1 MELVFIKNEN
11 TFTSSKIIAE
21 NGEIEHSSV
30 QRLIRENKQVLS
42 QFGKIGF
49 EIRPLSSGQSEKIYL
64 LNEQQATLII
74 TLMRNTNPVK
84 KFKFD
89 LVAEF
94 YKMRKILS
102 ERQQLRSKSKAVRN
116 SFTDTLKEHGYC
128 KPGHFIQT
136 TKQMKNALD
145 IICKKDE
152 MNNIELKAITAAELL
167 SEINIEKANASG
179 FQKVNPICVNCSNL
193 IAQAIDNKNQIVRR

>member
-64 LNEQQATLII
+64 
-74 TLMRNTNPVK
+74 
-84 KFKFD
+84 
-89 LVAEF
+89 
-94 YKMRKILS
+94 
-102 ERQQLRSKSKAVRN
+102 
-116 SFTDTLKEHGYC
+116 
-128 KPGHFIQT
+128 
-136 TKQMKNALD
+136 
-145 IICKKDE
+145 
-152 MNNIELKAITAAELL
+152 
-167 SEINIEKANASG
+167 
-179 FQKVNPICVNCSNL
+179 
-193 IAQAIDNKNQIVRR
+193 NKY